1 VKRGI
6 VVTPGNKTGL
16 RFNMIPGTGLHV
28 VEYSTG
34 GLAREEVALRLRTLE
49 TLVDELEAKLAGAE
63 NPQMLIGTTLPHT
76 AIGGRPQPRLPQSG
90 GSAGRALRRVSG
102 YCLTPTIRF

>member
-1 VKRGI
+1 MKRGI

-16 RFNMIPGTGLHV
+16 RFNMIPGTRLHV

-34 GLAREEVALRLRTLE
+34 GLAREEVALRLRTHE

-63 NPQMLIGTTLPHT
+63 NPQMLIGP
-76 AIGGRPQPRLPQSG
+76 PPPS
-90 GSAGRALRRVSG
+90 
-102 YCLTPTIRF
+102 

>member
-1 VKRGI
+1 MKRGI

-16 RFNMIPGTGLHV
+16 RFNMIPGTRLHV

-34 GLAREEVALRLRTLE
+34 GLAREEVALRLRTHE

-63 NPQMLIGTTLPHT
+63 NPQMLIGPPHT
-76 AIGGRPQPRLPQSG
+76 VIGGRPQPRLPQSG
-90 GSAGRALRRVSG
+90 GSAGRALWRVSG
-102 YCLTPTIRF
+102 YSFTPTIRF